1 MIQKIILFSS
11 LLFLFTACDFY
22 DSRLIINNNSSKNIY
37 VAIIPDTIL
46 SLGEN
51 KTFIMSPKYIKMF
64 SKKKLIIPGKK
75 GWEELANKS
84 IKNKLHIFILIEDT
98 LKSYSAEEIA
108 KKQLFEKRID
118 IGIEELM
125 KNKWEVEY
133 KGEL

>member
-1 MIQKIILFSS
+1 MIQKVTLFSG
-11 LLFLFTACDFY
+11 LLFLFNACDFY

-51 KTFIMSPKYIKMF
+51 NTFIMSEDYIKMF

-75 GWEELANKS
+75 GWEELANRS
-84 IKNKLHIFILIEDT
+84 IKNKLHVFILIEDT
-98 LKSYSAEEIA
+98 LKSYSAEEIV

-118 IGIEELM
+118 IGVEDLM
-125 KNKWEVEY
+125 KNNWEIEY
-133 KGEL
+133 KGE